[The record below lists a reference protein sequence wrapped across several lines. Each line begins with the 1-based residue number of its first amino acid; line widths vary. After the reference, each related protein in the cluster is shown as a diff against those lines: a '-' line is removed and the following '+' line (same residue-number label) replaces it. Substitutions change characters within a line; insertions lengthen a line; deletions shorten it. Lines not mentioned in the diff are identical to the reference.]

1 MRGTL
6 RVPSE
11 TLAQARVRSRSD
23 STSRADTVSH
33 MSRKVTWTA
42 VALLIAAVIATLVAI
57 KFLEFVANQ
66 N

>member
-1 MRGTL
+1 
-6 RVPSE
+6 
-11 TLAQARVRSRSD
+11 
-23 STSRADTVSH
+23 

-42 VALLIAAVIATLVAI
+42 VALLIASVIATLVVI

>member
-1 MRGTL
+1 
-6 RVPSE
+6 
-11 TLAQARVRSRSD
+11 
-23 STSRADTVSH
+23 

-42 VALLIAAVIATLVAI
+42 VALLISAVIVTLVVI

>member
-1 MRGTL
+1 
-6 RVPSE
+6 
-11 TLAQARVRSRSD
+11 
-23 STSRADTVSH
+23 

-42 VALLIAAVIATLVAI
+42 VALLIAAVIATLVVI